1 VLASRLVCSLAPR
14 IYRLL
19 EPSPVAL
26 VTTARPGRVNIILEQ
41 K

>member
-1 VLASRLVCSLAPR
+1 MNEENNISGSQV
-14 IYRLL
+14 YRLL